1 MPKINFN
8 LGAVSTKKETNVRIS
23 NNENFN
29 VTRKCAVCGKEF
41 TVASYY
47 GKGLYCS
54 VECAN
59 EAKRS
64 KPNLVCE
71 VCGKPIYRKPSA
83 AAKIKHPTC
92 SRECAAEL
100 KRIAYKGIN
109 NPNYNNR
116 KERLI
121 EYNNGKP
128 YYLLH
133 LDEHPYGT
141 KAKGVGVYY
150 KEHRFIVEQNH
161 NLFDDKYFN
170 IINNKYYLK
179 PEIDVHHINKNGLD
193 NRIENLIPLTRSE
206 HTSIHNKEKVIIRDD
221 KGKITGISKQGELLE
236 THNGNDNQ
244 QPSIISNNYKGS
256 TTNSRVQTDNAE
268 DSNANTS
275 ALPIGN
281 NSDDIV

>member
-1 MPKINFN
+1 
-8 LGAVSTKKETNVRIS
+8 
-23 NNENFN
+23 
-29 VTRKCAVCGKEF
+29 
-41 TVASYY
+41 
-47 GKGLYCS
+47 
-54 VECAN
+54 
-59 EAKRS
+59 
-64 KPNLVCE
+64 
-71 VCGKPIYRKPSA
+71 
-83 AAKIKHPTC
+83 
-92 SRECAAEL
+92 
-100 KRIAYKGIN
+100 
-109 NPNYNNR
+109 
-116 KERLI
+116 
-121 EYNNGKP
+121 
-128 YYLLH
+128 
-133 LDEHPYGT
+133 
-141 KAKGVGVYY
+141 
-150 KEHRFIVEQNH
+150 
-161 NLFDDKYFN
+161 LFDDKYFN